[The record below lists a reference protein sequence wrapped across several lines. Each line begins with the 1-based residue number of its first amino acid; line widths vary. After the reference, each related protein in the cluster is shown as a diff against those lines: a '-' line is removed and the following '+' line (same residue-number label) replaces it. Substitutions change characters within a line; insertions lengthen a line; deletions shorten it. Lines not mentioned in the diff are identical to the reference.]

1 MRNAL
6 ARLLVLPGLLLI
18 GAPEPA
24 QAEEAP
30 PPVADFFREPS
41 FAGAALSPD
50 GKKVAMVVFGNDK
63 RGQLAVFDID
73 KPRSAKLLA
82 GVDKVD
88 VNEVLWVNDQRLV
101 FNVIDRAKLLDH
113 AIWPGLWAVDADGEN
128 LRQLIYVDDDEIITV
143 GTRLKARI
151 LQWNWRLHSALRDG
165 SDDVLI
171 QRQLFDNQ
179 GEPTDTGLARLNTRD
194 AHLQALVKNAPSSV
208 IYWWT
213 DRKGTPVAAITL
225 RKSLS
230 TFYLAQPDG
239 SWTQAFETDGWTD
252 SVPVPLAMDAQG
264 ELWMEGA
271 DPEHKTDQSVLLRYK
286 IRDPKARPQVVM
298 HLKGY
303 DFDGG
308 LVIERE
314 TDEVLGVNFEAD
326 APGSHWFNARMRAI
340 QADIDAQL
348 QGTINSITCSTCL
361 TAENLLVF
369 ARSDRQ
375 PAMLMRYEVATKKIT
390 PLLGSRAW
398 IKPGQM
404 GSREPFSFKAR
415 DGLPIPVMVTFPPG
429 PRMAGRPAVVLVH
442 GGPNLRG
449 THWEWDADA
458 QFLATRGYVVI
469 EPEYRGSTGYG
480 YGLFSAGFKQ
490 WGLKMQDDIAD
501 AGDWAA
507 KQGFI
512 DPKRVCIAGASYG
525 GYAALMGLARYGDR
539 YRCGIEWLGVTD
551 LKLMFTSRESDA
563 SEVSRQYGMPKLVGD
578 PVKDAQQLHDT
589 SPVNLAAHIGKPLLM
604 AHGGADVRV
613 PLEHAD
619 AMRDALKAAGNKD
632 LEWVLYPEE
641 GHGWTRLADNVD
653 FWTRVEKFLA
663 RHIGAPQ

>member
-1 MRNAL
+1 MRQLSTLLLSMLLVAAPAL
-6 ARLLVLPGLLLI
+6 A
-18 GAPEPA
+18 
-24 QAEEAP
+24 QADEQAP
-30 PPVADFFREPS
+30 PSAADFFREPS
-41 FAGAALSPD
+41 FAGAVLSPN
-50 GKKVAMVVFGNDK
+50 GKKVAMVVFGADK

-73 KPRSAKLLA
+73 NPRSAKLLA

-88 VNEVLWVNDQRLV
+88 VYQVCWVNDQRLV
-101 FNVIDRAKLLDH
+101 FNVIDRANLLDH
-113 AIWPGLWAVDADGEN
+113 NIWPGLWAVDADGEN
-128 LRQLIYVDDDEIITV
+128 LRQLIYVDYDEVATI
-143 GTRLKARI
+143 GNRFNARI
-151 LQWNWRLHSALRDG
+151 LQWNWRLHSPLRDG
-165 SDDVLI
+165 SDDVLV
-171 QRQLFDNQ
+171 QRHLFDNQ

-194 AHLQALVKNAPSSV
+194 GHLEALVKNGPGNV
-208 IYWWT
+208 VDWWA
-213 DRKGTPVAAITL
+213 DRKGVPVAAITL

-230 TFYLAQPDG
+230 AFYLAQPDG
-239 SWTQAFETDGWTD
+239 SWAKAFETDGWTD
-252 SVPVPLAMDAQG
+252 SVPQPLEMDAQG
-264 ELWMEGA
+264 DLWMVGA
-271 DPEHKTDQSVLLRYK
+271 DPEGKTDQAVLLRYK

-303 DFDGG
+303 AFSGR
-308 LVIERE
+308 LVVERQ

-326 APGSHWFNARMRAI
+326 APGSHWFNTRMRAI
-340 QADIDAQL
+340 QADIDAKL
-348 QGTINSITCSTCL
+348 PGTINTITCSSCL
-361 TAENLLVF
+361 TGENLLVT

-375 PAMLMRYEVATKKIT
+375 PAVLMRYEVATQKIT

-398 IKPGQM
+398 IKPAQM
-404 GSREPFSFKAR
+404 GSREPFTIKAR
-415 DGLPIPVMVTFPPG
+415 DGLSLPVMVTFPPG
-429 PRMAGRPAVVLVH
+429 PRKPGRPAVVLVH
-442 GGPNLRG
+442 GGPNVRG

-525 GYAALMGLARYGDR
+525 GYATLMGLVRYGDR
-539 YRCGIEWLGVTD
+539 YQCGVEWVGVSD

-563 SEVSRQYGMPKLVGD
+563 SEVSRQYGMPKLIGD
-578 PVKDAQQLHDT
+578 PVKDAQQIHDT
-589 SPVNLAAHIGKPLLM
+589 SPVNLAARINKPLLM

-619 AMRDALKAAGNKD
+619 AMRKALAAAGNKQV
-632 LEWVLYPEE
+632 EWVLYPEE

-653 FWTRVEKFLA
+653 FWTRVEKFLDQ
-663 RHIGAPQ
+663 HIGAKP

>member
-1 MRNAL
+1 MRNVLALLCLLLSAAPLL
-6 ARLLVLPGLLLI
+6 AR
-18 GAPEPA
+18 ADEP
-24 QAEEAP
+24 P

-41 FAGAALSPD
+41 FAGAALSPN
-50 GKKVAMVVFGNDK
+50 GKKVAMVVFGSDK

-73 KPRSAKLLA
+73 NPRSAKLLA

-88 VNEVLWVNDQRLV
+88 VYQVRWVNDQRLV
-101 FNVIDRAKLLDH
+101 FNVIDSAKLLDH
-113 AIWPGLWAVDADGEN
+113 NIWPGLWAVNADGED
-128 LRQLIYVDDDEIITV
+128 LRQLIYVDYDEVATV
-143 GTRLKARI
+143 GTHFNARI
-151 LQWNWRLHSALRDG
+151 LPWNWRLHSALHDG

-171 QRQLFDNQ
+171 QRHLFDNQ
-179 GEPTDTGLARLNTRD
+179 GEATDTGLVRLNTRD
-194 AHLQALVKNAPSSV
+194 AHREGLVKNGPGNV
-208 IYWWT
+208 IYWWA

-230 TFYLAQPDG
+230 AFYLAQPDG
-239 SWTQAFETDGWTD
+239 SWTKAFETDGWTD
-252 SVPVPLAMDAQG
+252 NVPTPLAMDAQG
-264 ELWMEGA
+264 ELWMVGA
-271 DPEHKTDQSVLLRYK
+271 DPERKTDQGVLLRYK
-286 IRDPKARPQVVM
+286 IRDPAAKPKVVM

-303 DFDGG
+303 DFDGR
-308 LVIERE
+308 LVIERQ

-348 QGTINSITCSTCL
+348 GSTINTIECSNCL
-361 TAENLLVF
+361 EAENLLVI

-375 PAMLMRYEVATKKIT
+375 PELLMRYEVATKKLT
-390 PLLGSRAW
+390 PLLGSRSW
-398 IKPGQM
+398 IKASQM
-404 GSREPFSFKAR
+404 GGREPFTFKAR
-415 DGLPIPVMVTFPPG
+415 DGLSLPVMVTFPPG
-429 PRMAGRPAVVLVH
+429 PRKPGRPAVVLVH
-442 GGPNLRG
+442 GGPNVRG

-480 YGLFSAGFKQ
+480 YKLFSAGFKQ

-507 KQGFI
+507 SQGFI
-512 DPKRVCIAGASYG
+512 DPKRMCIAGASYG
-525 GYAALMGLARYGDR
+525 GYAALMGLVRYGDR
-539 YRCGIEWLGVTD
+539 YQCGIEWAGVTD
-551 LKLMFTSRESDA
+551 IMLKFTSRESDA

-589 SPVNLAAHIGKPLLM
+589 SPVNVAARITKPLLM

-613 PLEHAD
+613 PLEHAN

-632 LEWVLYPEE
+632 VEWVLYPEE

-663 RHIGAPQ
+663 RHIGGPQ